1 MTTLEN
7 FTADRIKLAGALKT
21 LSTEKD
27 GGKMWLFEVEEHLKK
42 NGMELGPYFHESGRD
57 KVIRRIKLQLTK
69 CAGELALSYMSKHKV
84 TEEAAEKAIA
94 AILPWEKMKK
104 IDQLPDLGGDIDDIL
119 GDL

>member
-1 MTTLEN
+1 
-7 FTADRIKLAGALKT
+7 
-21 LSTEKD
+21 
-27 GGKMWLFEVEEHLKK
+27 
-42 NGMELGPYFHESGRD
+42 
-57 KVIRRIKLQLTK
+57 
-69 CAGELALSYMSKHKV
+69 MSKHKV